1 MPNDRL
7 PSFVTSCFAVYAAVA
22 LTTTPA
28 LLFIV
33 LTAPITRQDGW
44 ECTQPVTGPFG
55 QEMCDQWTRTERA

>member
-7 PSFVTSCFAVYAAVA
+7 PTFASSCFAVYAAVA

-33 LTAPITRQDGW
+33 LTAPITRPDGW
-44 ECTQPVTGPFG
+44 ECTERITGPFG
-55 QEMCDQWTRTERA
+55 QELCDQWTRTEKP